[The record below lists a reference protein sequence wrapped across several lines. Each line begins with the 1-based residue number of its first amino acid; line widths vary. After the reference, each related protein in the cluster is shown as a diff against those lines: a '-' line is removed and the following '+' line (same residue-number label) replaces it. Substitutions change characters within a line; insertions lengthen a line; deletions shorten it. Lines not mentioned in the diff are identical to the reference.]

1 MVTNCLGFLLVPFL
15 LVFWEFVHFIYFVT
29 QSCLTLHDSIDS
41 STPGFPVFYY
51 LPSLLKLVHWV
62 GDAIHF
68 ILCRP
73 LLPWVFPSIGVFSSE
88 SALHIRW
95 VKYRSL
101 SFSISPSNEYSGL
114 TGLISLLS
122 KGLSKVFSDTTVQNQ
137 FFSTQPFLWSN
148 SHPYMTTGKTIV
160 LNIWSFVGK
169 VMPLLFSM
177 LSRLVIALISVSKPL
192 NFIAIVTIYSDFG
205 AQEK

>member
-114 TGLISLLS
+114 ISFRMDWLDLFAVQVTPKSLLWHHSS
-122 KGLSKVFSDTTVQNQ
+122 KSILQHSAFFMVQLTSIHDYWKNHRFEYMDLCRQ
-137 FFSTQPFLWSN
+137 SN
-148 SHPYMTTGKTIV
+148 ASA
-160 LNIWSFVGK
+160 F
-169 VMPLLFSM
+169 
-177 LSRLVIALISVSKPL
+177 
-192 NFIAIVTIYSDFG
+192 
-205 AQEK
+205 

>member
-1 MVTNCLGFLLVPFL
+1 MVTNYSGFLFSCIIFVSFL
-15 LVFWEFVHFIYFVT
+15 GICSFHIFCCYSVV
-29 QSCLTLHDSIDS
+29 SDS
-41 STPGFPVFYY
+41 SWPHWLQHTR
-51 LPSLLKLVHWV
+51 LPCLLLSPEFAQTLVHGI

-68 ILCRP
+68 ILCCP
-73 LLPWVFPSIGVFSSE
+73 LLPWVFPSIRVFSSE

-95 VKYRSL
+95 VKYWSL

-148 SHPYMTTGKTIV
+148 SHPYMTTGKTTALKIRT
-160 LNIWSFVGK
+160 FVGK
-169 VMPLLFSM
+169 
-177 LSRLVIALISVSKPL
+177 
-192 NFIAIVTIYSDFG
+192 
-205 AQEK
+205 

>member
-1 MVTNCLGFLLVPFL
+1 LFGISTCTIFVSFLGICSFHIFCYSV
-15 LVFWEFVHFIYFVT
+15 V
-29 QSCLTLHDSIDS
+29 SDS
-41 STPGFPVFYY
+41 SWLHWLQHTR
-51 LPSLLKLVHWV
+51 LPCLLLSPEFAQTLVHWV

-73 LLPWVFPSIGVFSSE
+73 LLPWVFPSIRVFSSE

-148 SHPYMTTGKTIV
+148 SHPYMTTGKTID
-160 LNIWSFVGK
+160 LNIWTFVGK